1 MGPRAMKFTSTLSQR
16 LLVAFAS
23 MLVVFAMA
31 SYLALAGLAEY
42 QQGMRALRR
51 HESGARTA
59 LLLANAVREQFCQQP
74 EVALGGVVIGSPD
87 TRREHALALSR
98 RVRDQATEP
107 GDLAILDEI
116 DRVRGEL
123 DSATDST
130 TTATVMLRLQKI
142 QTIKELASRLS
153 QRFEASIGSLD
164 EHSAVNERETY
175 RRMLVLLIGAMLLAI
190 GVGLYIGRSVTR
202 PMRMLEEGA
211 IRLAGGDLSTHIE
224 LDSQDEFGRLAQQ
237 FNRMTTTLRE
247 HQQKLLQSERL
258 AAIGRFAAGV
268 AHEINN
274 PLGVI
279 LGYVRVLRK
288 GSKSRLDQDLGII
301 EDEAVRCQQ
310 IVDGLLDL
318 ARPVE
323 RAPRETDLRAT
334 ADEVVVWLKGAGLL
348 ADTEIDVQGAGVA
361 RGNPG
366 KLWQVL
372 TNLMKNA
379 VEACG
384 KDGKV
389 RVTIHEDGP
398 NQVALTVED
407 NGPGLSLEQ
416 PDRLFEPFYS
426 TKPTGTGMGLAVSR
440 AIVQAHGGSLETG
453 SSALGGAKLTIRL
466 PIWTGEGD

>member
-1 MGPRAMKFTSTLSQR
+1 MGPPAMTFTSTLSQR
-16 LLVAFAS
+16 LLVAFAA

-42 QQGMRALRR
+42 QQGMQALRR
-51 HESGARTA
+51 HESGARAA
-59 LLLANAVREQFCQQP
+59 LLLANAVRDQFCPQP
-74 EVALGGVVIGSPD
+74 VAGLGGVVIGSLD
-87 TRREHALALSR
+87 TRRERSLAFAS

-116 DRVRGEL
+116 DRVRSEL
-123 DSATDST
+123 SSASDST
-130 TTATVMLRLQKI
+130 TTAATAVRLQKI
-142 QTIKELASRLS
+142 EAIKELALRLS
-153 QRFEASIGSLD
+153 QRFEAAIGSLD
-164 EHSAVNERETY
+164 EHSALEERETY
-175 RRMLVLLIGAMLLAI
+175 RRMLALLIGAMLLAI
-190 GVGLYIGRSVTR
+190 SVGLYIGRSVTR
-202 PMRMLEEGA
+202 PMALLEEGA

-237 FNRMTTTLRE
+237 FNRLTTTLRD

-279 LGYVRVLRK
+279 LGYVRVIRK

-310 IVDGLLDL
+310 IVNGLLDL

-323 RAPRETDLRAT
+323 RASQAADLRAI
-334 ADEVVVWLKGAGLL
+334 AEEVVVWLKGAGMS
-348 ADTEIDVQGAGVA
+348 ATSEIDIQGAGVA
-361 RGNPG
+361 AGKPE

-379 VEACG
+379 VEASG
-384 KDGKV
+384 KGGKV
-389 RVTIHEDGP
+389 RVTIHADGA
-398 NQVALTVED
+398 NQLSLTVED
-407 NGPGLSLEQ
+407 NGPGLSLGE

-426 TKPTGTGMGLAVSR
+426 TKPTGTGLGLAVSR

-453 SSALGGAKLTIRL
+453 SSDLGGAKLTIRL
-466 PIWTGEGD
+466 PVWVGEVD

>member
-1 MGPRAMKFTSTLSQR
+1 MGPHAMKFTSTLSQR

-42 QQGMRALRR
+42 QQGMHALRR
-51 HESGARTA
+51 HESGARAA
-59 LLLANAVREQFCQQP
+59 LLLANAVRDQFCPQP
-74 EVALGGVVIGSPD
+74 EAALGGGGVGSLD
-87 TRREHALALSR
+87 TRRERALALAS
-98 RVRDQATEP
+98 RVRTQATEP
-107 GDLAILDEI
+107 ADLAILDEI
-116 DRVRGEL
+116 DTVRSEL
-123 DSATDST
+123 DSAAGST
-130 TTATVMLRLQKI
+130 TTAATMVRLQK
-142 QTIKELASRLS
+142 TEAIKELALRLS

-164 EHSAVNERETY
+164 ERSALKERETY
-175 RRMLVLLIGAMLLAI
+175 RSMLTLLIGAMLLAI

-202 PMRMLEEGA
+202 PMALLEEGA

-279 LGYVRVLRK
+279 LGYVRVIRK

-323 RAPRETDLRAT
+323 RAPREADLRAT
-334 ADEVVVWLKGAGLL
+334 ADEVLVWLKGAGILNE
-348 ADTEIDVQGAGVA
+348 AEIDIQGEGVA
-361 RGNPG
+361 RGNPE

-379 VEACG
+379 VEASG
-384 KDGKV
+384 KGGKV
-389 RVTIHEDGP
+389 RVTIHADGA
-398 NQVALTVED
+398 NQVSLTVED
-407 NGPGLSLEQ
+407 NGPGLSLAE

-426 TKPTGTGMGLAVSR
+426 TKPTGTGLGLAVSR

-453 SSALGGAKLTIRL
+453 ISALGGAKLTVRL